1 MFRSVA
7 RIRNAISDEECIKL
21 LREHV
26 RGVLAVQGDDGYPYA
41 LPINYLY
48 NDNDGMIYFHSGLKG
63 HKIDAMNSCP
73 KVSFC
78 VYDEGYRE
86 EGDWALKIASVIV
99 FGKTEPVTDP
109 AFAEEICRK
118 LSAQFP
124 VSREETDEEIRRSLS
139 STYVF
144 RIVPEHIT
152 GKRIREA

>member
-1 MFRSVA
+1 MFRQVA
-7 RIRNAISDEECIKL
+7 RVKNAITNEECIEL
-21 LREHV
+21 LSKHV

-48 NDNDGMIYFHSGLKG
+48 NHDDGMIYFHSGRKG
-63 HKIDAMNSCP
+63 HKIDAMKKCQ

-86 EGDWALKIASVIV
+86 DGDWALKIASVIV
-99 FGKTEPVTDP
+99 FGKAEPVTDI
-109 AFAEEICRK
+109 AFMEEICRK
-118 LSAQFP
+118 LSAQFS
-124 VSREETDEEIRRSLS
+124 VSKEETDEEIARSLS
-139 STYVF
+139 ATYVF